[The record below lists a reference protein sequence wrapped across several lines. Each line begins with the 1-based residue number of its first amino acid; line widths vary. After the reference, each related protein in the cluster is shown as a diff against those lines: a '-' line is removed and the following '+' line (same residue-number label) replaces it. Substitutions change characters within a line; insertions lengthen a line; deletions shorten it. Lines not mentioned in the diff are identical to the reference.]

1 MKLTHTLLV
10 ASAAASPVARQ
21 GVSDTANGFD
31 EPCADLAV
39 IFARGTFDSG

>member
-1 MKLTHTLLV
+1 MKLSLTLFI
-10 ASAAASPVARQ
+10 AGAAASPLARQ

-39 IFARGTFDSG
+39 IFARGTCDSG

>member
-1 MKLTHTLLV
+1 MKLSLTIF
-10 ASAAASPVARQ
+10 AAGAVASPVARQ

-31 EPCADLAV
+31 DPCADLAV